1 MIHEFLNY
9 TATFQQNV
17 EIIVGRTP
25 TVLCFGASGAACVA
39 EADVVKGRPL
49 SKAAHTYTFSLFV
62 KAHGAL

>member
-1 MIHEFLNY
+1 M
-9 TATFQQNV
+9 
-17 EIIVGRTP
+17 
-25 TVLCFGASGAACVA
+25 A